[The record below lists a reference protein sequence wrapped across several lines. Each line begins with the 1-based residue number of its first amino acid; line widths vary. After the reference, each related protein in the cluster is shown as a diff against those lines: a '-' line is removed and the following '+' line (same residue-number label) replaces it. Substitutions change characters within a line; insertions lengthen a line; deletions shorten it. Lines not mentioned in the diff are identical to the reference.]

1 LPASSPPAFVCNRS
15 CILSPSAGDV
25 YAFDNAFSSF
35 AACSRLVGGAQQDEL
50 EFVCFGLTYEGRSH
64 MLAGKDAAA
73 TLAVSDLQ
81 RARDF
86 YENTLGLEAVQEPP
100 GAILYRS
107 GNSVVLVYPSE
118 YAGTNKATAA
128 SWAVGDDFDSI
139 VMALQEKGVT
149 FEHYDDLPETSCEGD
164 IHRMGDFKAV
174 WFKDPDGN
182 ILNLI
187 NESM

>member
-1 LPASSPPAFVCNRS
+1 MLPATPARE
-15 CILSPSAGDV
+15 
-25 YAFDNAFSSF
+25 
-35 AACSRLVGGAQQDEL
+35 GATL
-50 EFVCFGLTYEGRSH
+50 
-64 MLAGKDAAA
+64 LAGKDAAA

-139 VMALQEKGVT
+139 VQALKDNGVT
-149 FEHYDDLPETSCEGD
+149 FEHYDLPETTREGD
-164 IHRMGDFKAV
+164 VHLMGDFKAV

-187 NESM
+187 NQSM

>member
-1 LPASSPPAFVCNRS
+1 ML
-15 CILSPSAGDV
+15 
-25 YAFDNAFSSF
+25 
-35 AACSRLVGGAQQDEL
+35 GG
-50 EFVCFGLTYEGRSH
+50 
-64 MLAGKDAAA
+64 KNAAA

-107 GNSVVLVYPSE
+107 GDSVVLVYPSE
-118 YAGTNKATAA
+118 YAGTNKATAVA
-128 SWAVGDDFDSI
+128 WAVGDDFDSI
-139 VMALQEKGVT
+139 VQTLKEKGVA
-149 FEHYDDLPETSCEGD
+149 FEHYDDLPETTREGD
-164 IHRMGDFKAV
+164 VHRMGDSKAV

-187 NESM
+187 NQSM